1 MTKTQ
6 TIQIGERAVDIA
18 VRRSPRA
25 RRIALRID
33 PTLGGA
39 ELVLPP
45 GAMEAEGLAF
55 VTARG
60 EWLLDRIDELPRRI
74 LFKNGVS
81 IPLGGES
88 VTIQHAP
95 RQKIGV
101 ERQDEALVV
110 GGREE
115 HLARRL
121 HDWLRREARRSI
133 SPLAWEMAGRLGQKP
148 ARISIR
154 DQRSRWGSCSSTG
167 ALSFNWRLILAPPF
181 VLQYVTAHE
190 VAHMREMNH
199 SPAFWSLANE
209 LSEHCATGRQWLKS
223 NGGGLHA
230 YG

>member
-1 MTKTQ
+1 MSTTR
-6 TIQIGERAVDIA
+6 TLLIGERAVDIA

-45 GAMEAEGLAF
+45 GAKEAEAIAF
-55 VTARG
+55 ATARG
-60 EWLLDRIDELPRRI
+60 EWLLERIDELPRRI
-74 LFKNGVS
+74 AFRDGVS
-81 IPLGGES
+81 IPLGGET
-88 VTIQHAP
+88 VLIQHAP
-95 RQKIGV
+95 HQKIGV
-101 ERQDEALVV
+101 ERQDSALVV

-121 HDWLRREARRSI
+121 QDWLRREARRTI
-133 SPLAWEMAGRLGQKP
+133 SPLAWELAGRLDLKP

-199 SPAFWSLANE
+199 SPAFWSLVDE
-209 LSEHCATGRQWLKS
+209 LGEHHATGRQWLKS

>member
-1 MTKTQ
+1 MTTSR

-18 VRRSPRA
+18 IRHSPRA

-33 PTLGGA
+33 STLRGA
-39 ELVLPP
+39 ELVLPT
-45 GAMEAEGLAF
+45 GAREAEGLAF
-55 VTARG
+55 ATARG
-60 EWLLDRIDELPRRI
+60 EWLLARIDELPPRI
-74 LFKNGVS
+74 VFRDGVS
-81 IPLGGES
+81 IPLGGEP
-88 VTIQHAP
+88 VTIRHAP
-95 RQKIGV
+95 NQKIGV
-101 ERQDEALVV
+101 ERQDDALMV

-115 HLARRL
+115 HLSRRL
-121 HDWLRREARRSI
+121 QDWLRREARRVI
-133 SPLAWEMAGRLGQKP
+133 SPVAWEMAGRLDTKP

-199 SPAFWSLANE
+199 SPAFWSLVDE
-209 LSEHCATGRQWLKS
+209 LTEHHPTGRQWLKS
-223 NGGGLHA
+223 NGGDLHA